1 MSRVY
6 QLAPSI
12 LSADFNRLGEQIQ
25 RVEKAECRWLHI
37 DIMDGMFVPSI
48 SFGMPVVKSIR
59 KESSLYFDVHMMVK
73 DPERYVEEFQSCGAD
88 MITVHAEA
96 CRDLAETVKKI
107 HETGADAGV
116 AVNPDTPLSAVT
128 DVMDQVEMI
137 LIMSVYPGFGGQ
149 KYIPESTERIRT
161 LRRMLD
167 EKGLEHVHIQVDGG
181 INRATIDEVLAA
193 GANIIVAGSAVF
205 GSNIE
210 QNVRELQEKFL
221 HTAKRQNK
229 IQKDRKKRQ
238 GNVRTCIISG
248 GMIEPDFA
256 FPYLQ
261 KQQFDIILA
270 ADRGLEFC
278 YHYQI
283 IPTYILGDFDSLS
296 PEILNYY
303 KENHVAPIREFNPMK
318 DNTDTDI
325 AFQQAIVL
333 GSSEITILGATGGRL
348 DHFLSIVQNLK
359 TAWEKKIPAYIVD
372 SRNLITIPV
381 ETSFEIRKEEQF
393 GKYVS
398 FFPLEKEVA
407 SITLEGFA
415 YPLDHHCL
423 PNTSG
428 GLCVSNEIVEE
439 TAHVSY
445 EGGILLMVQSRD

>member
-161 LRRMLD
+161 LRRMLY
-167 EKGLEHVHIQVDGG
+167 EEIF
-181 INRATIDEVLAA
+181 
-193 GANIIVAGSAVF
+193 SC
-205 GSNIE
+205 SS
-210 QNVRELQEKFL
+210 
-221 HTAKRQNK
+221 
-229 IQKDRKKRQ
+229 
-238 GNVRTCIISG
+238 RT
-248 GMIEPDFA
+248 
-256 FPYLQ
+256 
-261 KQQFDIILA
+261 
-270 ADRGLEFC
+270 FC
-278 YHYQI
+278 SM
-283 IPTYILGDFDSLS
+283 L
-296 PEILNYY
+296 
-303 KENHVAPIREFNPMK
+303 
-318 DNTDTDI
+318 
-325 AFQQAIVL
+325 
-333 GSSEITILGATGGRL
+333 
-348 DHFLSIVQNLK
+348 
-359 TAWEKKIPAYIVD
+359 
-372 SRNLITIPV
+372 
-381 ETSFEIRKEEQF
+381 
-393 GKYVS
+393 
-398 FFPLEKEVA
+398 
-407 SITLEGFA
+407 
-415 YPLDHHCL
+415 L
-423 PNTSG
+423 PNTAEPATMMLAPAARTSSM
-428 GLCVSNEIVEE
+428 V
-439 TAHVSY
+439 AR
-445 EGGILLMVQSRD
+445 LMPPST

>member
-25 RVEKAECRWLHI
+25 RVEKAECRWLRI

-210 QNVRELQEKFL
+210 QNVRELQEK
-221 HTAKRQNK
+221 
-229 IQKDRKKRQ
+229 ISSYSKKA
-238 GNVRTCIISG
+238 
-248 GMIEPDFA
+248 E
-256 FPYLQ
+256 
-261 KQQFDIILA
+261 
-270 ADRGLEFC
+270 
-278 YHYQI
+278 
-283 IPTYILGDFDSLS
+283 
-296 PEILNYY
+296 
-303 KENHVAPIREFNPMK
+303 
-318 DNTDTDI
+318 
-325 AFQQAIVL
+325 
-333 GSSEITILGATGGRL
+333 
-348 DHFLSIVQNLK
+348 
-359 TAWEKKIPAYIVD
+359 
-372 SRNLITIPV
+372 
-381 ETSFEIRKEEQF
+381 
-393 GKYVS
+393 
-398 FFPLEKEVA
+398 
-407 SITLEGFA
+407 
-415 YPLDHHCL
+415 
-423 PNTSG
+423 
-428 GLCVSNEIVEE
+428 
-439 TAHVSY
+439 
-445 EGGILLMVQSRD
+445 